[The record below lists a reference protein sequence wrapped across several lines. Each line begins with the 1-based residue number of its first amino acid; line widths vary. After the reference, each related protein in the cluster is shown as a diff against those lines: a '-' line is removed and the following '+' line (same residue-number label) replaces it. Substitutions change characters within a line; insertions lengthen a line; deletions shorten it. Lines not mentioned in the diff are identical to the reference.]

1 MDASLANRIRTALSL
16 SALLVLFAC
25 LSAGAHAQDQLLVP
39 TVSCPPPMKFIS
51 STERTQLSSM
61 HDAKG
66 RLRTS
71 IEMAETR
78 LLRAEQLTVDQR
90 FINATSELG
99 IYQAII
105 EDALGYLGQ
114 QKVDS
119 DKTRDLYKKLEIQ
132 LRADATR
139 IEAIR
144 RVTPS
149 DYAVHVKAV
158 RDFAD
163 NARTNAL
170 NAFFS
175 DTVLPQ
181 SKEKSAGQDKSTA
194 NATAA
199 GQAQK
204 QQ

>member
-1 MDASLANRIRTALSL
+1 
-16 SALLVLFAC
+16 
-25 LSAGAHAQDQLLVP
+25 
-39 TVSCPPPMKFIS
+39 MKFIS
-51 STERTQLSSM
+51 SPERTQLSTS

-66 RLRTS
+66 RLKTS

-90 FINATSELG
+90 FMNATSELG

-105 EDALGYLGQ
+105 EDALSYLGQ
-114 QKVDS
+114 QKVNS

-149 DYAVHVKAV
+149 DYAIHVKAV
-158 RDFAD
+158 RDFTD

-181 SKEKSAGQDKSTA
+181 GKEKAAGQDKSTA
-194 NATAA
+194 NAAA